1 MDEVIETREKKPT
14 FAKGAAFLLLLGGI
28 IAALVMVALTQ
39 RSAEGPAV
47 ATRVAPAVMVETDT
61 VEYESALVLE
71 ERFSGIVQP
80 RRTSQLGFSS
90 GGRIDRITVDVGDR
104 VIEGQMLAR
113 LDTRDLGSQLAAAQA
128 TVEEARA
135 NYNLAR
141 ATVTRQQT
149 LLERGH
155 VSQQR
160 VDEVEASANAAAAR
174 IEAAQ
179 AQANTLR
186 VAIDLA
192 SIRAPYGGTITAR
205 MGDEGAIAAPGVN
218 VLELVETGLLEARI
232 GLPEKAAANLEAGKV
247 YQLASATGFVEATL
261 RADTGV
267 IDPTRRTVTAVF
279 EIVDPETVAAGAVV
293 RLPIDQPIDE
303 RGFWVPVTAL
313 SESQR
318 GLWSIYA
325 VERDGAGYVV
335 APRLVEIVHSDA
347 DRAFVRGTMEN
358 GERFVS
364 DGLRRLVPGQ
374 PVRLSQANSASIEAL
389 GTSGGLNP

>member
-14 FAKGAAFLLLLGGI
+14 FVKGAAFLLLLGGI

-47 ATRVAPAVMVETDT
+47 ATRVAPAVMVETDM
-61 VEYESALVLE
+61 VAYESALVLE

-104 VIEGQMLAR
+104 VTEGQMLAR

-192 SIRAPYGGTITAR
+192 SIRAPYSGTITAR

-232 GLPEKAAANLEAGKV
+232 GLPQKAAANLNAGKV

-347 DRAFVRGTMEN
+347 DRAFVRGTLEN

>member
-1 MDEVIETREKKPT
+1 
-14 FAKGAAFLLLLGGI
+14 
-28 IAALVMVALTQ
+28 
-39 RSAEGPAV
+39 
-47 ATRVAPAVMVETDT
+47 
-61 VEYESALVLE
+61 
-71 ERFSGIVQP
+71 
-80 RRTSQLGFSS
+80 FSS

-104 VIEGQMLAR
+104 VTEGQMLAR

-347 DRAFVRGTMEN
+347 DRAFVRGTLEN

>member
-14 FAKGAAFLLLLGGI
+14 FVKGAAFLLLLGGI

-47 ATRVAPAVMVETDT
+47 ATRVAPAVMVETDM
-61 VEYESALVLE
+61 VAYESALVLE

-104 VIEGQMLAR
+104 VTEGQMLAR

-192 SIRAPYGGTITAR
+192 SIRAPYSGTITAR

-347 DRAFVRGTMEN
+347 DRAFVRGTLEN